1 MHTQL
6 EASLV
11 RIFATRGNI
20 VGMGFLASERSI
32 LSCAHVITAALSI
45 AEDTPDM
52 PTTAISLDFPLI
64 APGSYLSARVSFW
77 QPPRPD
83 GGGDVAVLQLDDN
96 VPAGAEAVHL
106 VSAEDLWNRTFR
118 AFGFPDGH
126 DAGVWAPGTLRD
138 RQATGWVQIEQI
150 STTGYRVQQ
159 GFSGGPVWDEELDG
173 VVGMVVAEE
182 RDPTIRAAYMIPTD
196 VLVKAC
202 PLLEQQARS
211 PCPYCGL
218 FAFQEQDA
226 SVFFGRETFTD
237 QLVEA
242 VQRQSSFAIILGP
255 SGSGKSSVVFAG
267 LFPRLRKEPTW
278 LLTHLRPGN
287 APFLALATALL
298 LLLEQ
303 EMTETDRLIESRKLA
318 TALSKGDLSI
328 AEVVDRIV
336 QKHQGSGRVLLA
348 IDQFEELYTLC
359 PEPALRQQFLDALV
373 KAVEAQRSQ
382 QHSLMTVAL
391 TLRAD
396 FLGQALAHRSF
407 ADVLQD
413 AALMLTPMTHVE
425 MKTAIEEPARQ
436 IGVTF
441 APGLVERIV
450 DDVEYEP
457 GQLPLLEFA
466 LTLLWERQEK
476 KQLTHEAYEEIGRV
490 DGALARYADQVYEAL
505 GEDEKE
511 RVRRVSVQMVRP
523 GEHTE
528 DTRRLATR
536 GELGEEGWI
545 LARRLSDKRLVVT
558 DVTPNGQETAEI
570 VHEALIQR
578 WTRLQAWMNA
588 DRTFRE
594 WQERLRATLHQW
606 EESKQDEGA
615 LLHGALLTEAK
626 YWLEKRGQELT
637 IKERD
642 YVFYSILNEGTS
654 ISTWLP
660 RYGMIGETLAF
671 LDTYINA
678 PDEARRLKSIE
689 ALKCLPGTDP
699 DDKVYE
705 QLQRFVLGDASV
717 AVRNKAAYAICERCQ
732 ITRLTGLLASKGM
745 SIQERQRVI
754 QALAST
760 RNLPGTGLEVQKA
773 LRHSRLRVLFVAT
786 IQLLFDYRNA
796 LAIIVFFS
804 FLLGQIASSL
814 ADKVSSVVESSS
826 NLQQVLLPISVFQVV
841 MILVLGLYVFIRRGL
856 IDEKAIGIK
865 ECIGIGA
872 IVAFIADSISLA
884 PQIISAVR
892 DTHEPII
899 TATLFLLLPH
909 FPIDIAIAS
918 IIALSF
924 RVHLRNRGAA
934 WILILIAILS
944 AGIAALSQQI
954 IAIHTSE
961 INQSVSHL
969 SSTSILHAFP
979 TIILNDI
986 FNNYYATSAP
996 TYPISISIAWFLD
1009 FSAVFGCLLG
1019 FLFGFR
1025 SAFTDKQPSVTS
1037 AIPTAK
1043 LRVAGTSS
1051 RSIRIFSRRTA
1062 MIVFAVLAVAVVV
1075 GNLLWWT
1082 SLHRPYIYHS
1092 DSSSVGN
1099 ITWGNI
1105 TWSPDGKLIAF
1116 TTSSDLGQKQST
1128 STLRVWDIA
1137 TNENLSIYSNSS
1149 SSVGDRVFWSHDGKY
1164 LAFTTYTVPVG
1175 SYTSTVQTNT
1185 VRVWVWDAL
1194 TKAKVSL
1201 YTYTY
1206 TGSGSPNADITWS
1219 HDGKYLAFT
1228 IYTYPGGSSTS
1239 PVQTST
1245 AQVWV
1250 WDAITNAKVSLY
1262 TSTYPDSSYEN
1273 INIYWSPD
1281 SKYLAFTIS
1290 TYSGG
1295 SSTSPVQT
1303 STAQVEVW
1311 DALTKAKVS
1320 LYTSTS
1326 TSTYTGSSYA
1336 DINIYWSP
1344 DGKYLA
1350 FTTSTI
1356 SGGSSTS
1363 PVQTSTA
1370 QVWVWDALTKARLSI
1385 YTSTGSSSSSG
1396 ASDAEITWSP
1406 DGKYLAL
1413 KTYTVSGGSSTNTVQ
1428 KGTVQVWVWDAI
1440 TKANLFIYTY
1450 PYTST
1455 GPSSF
1460 GGSGIY
1466 TGSGSPSYP
1475 DITWSTDDKHL
1486 AFVINRID
1494 PGCETTSNS
1503 CNGTVHIWDA
1513 TTKSSTYVLRLSSSA
1528 VESIAWSPDNAR
1540 IASGSSDGTLYVWYA
1555 V

>member
-1 MHTQL
+1 MLTLVDVKGVFKERSRYFCEASMHTQL

-45 AEDTPDM
+45 AEDTPDV

-83 GGGDVAVLQLDDN
+83 GGGDIAVLQLDDT
-96 VPAGAEAVHL
+96 VPAGAVAIHL

-126 DAGVWAPGTLRD
+126 DAGVWAPGTMRD
-138 RQATGWVQIEQI
+138 RQATGWVQSEQI
-150 STTGYRVQQ
+150 STTGYRIQQ

-182 RDPTIRAAYMIPTD
+182 RDPTVRAAYMIPID
-196 VLVKAC
+196 VLIKAW

-211 PCPYCGL
+211 PCPYRGL

-318 TALSKGDLSI
+318 TALNKGDLSI

-359 PEPALRQQFLDALV
+359 PELALRQQFLDALV

-490 DGALARYADQVYEAL
+490 EGALARYADQVYEAL

-511 RVRRVSVQMVRP
+511 RVHRVSVQMVRP

-717 AVRNKAAYAICERCQ
+717 AVRNKAAYAICERGQ

-924 RVHLRNRGAA
+924 RVHLRNRSAA
-934 WILILIAILS
+934 WILFLIAILS
-944 AGIAALSQQI
+944 AGIAALSQQV
-954 IAIHTSE
+954 IAIHTAE

-1175 SYTSTVQTNT
+1175 SYTSTVQT
-1185 VRVWVWDAL
+1185 
-1194 TKAKVSL
+1194 
-1201 YTYTY
+1201 
-1206 TGSGSPNADITWS
+1206 
-1219 HDGKYLAFT
+1219 
-1228 IYTYPGGSSTS
+1228 
-1239 PVQTST
+1239 ST

-1370 QVWVWDALTKARLSI
+1370 QVWVWDA
-1385 YTSTGSSSSSG
+1385 
-1396 ASDAEITWSP
+1396 
-1406 DGKYLAL
+1406 
-1413 KTYTVSGGSSTNTVQ
+1413 
-1428 KGTVQVWVWDAI
+1428 I

>member
-6 EASLV
+6 KASIV
-11 RIFATRGNI
+11 RIFATRGDI

-32 LSCAHVITAALSI
+32 LSCAHVITAALSL
-45 AEDTPDM
+45 AEDTPNV
-52 PTTAISLDFPLI
+52 PSTAISLDFPLI
-64 APGSYLSARVSFW
+64 SPGCYLSAHVSFW
-77 QPPRPD
+77 QPPQPN
-83 GGGDVAVLQLDDN
+83 GGGDIAVLQLDDS
-96 VPAGAEAVHL
+96 VPAGAETVHL

-118 AFGFPDGH
+118 AFGFPSGH

-138 RQATGWVQIEQI
+138 RQANGWVQIEQI
-150 STTGYRVQQ
+150 GTTGYRVQQ

-182 RDPTIRAAYMIPTD
+182 RDPTIRAAYMIPTV
-196 VLVKAC
+196 VLVKAW
-202 PLLEQQARS
+202 PPLEQQALL
-211 PCPYCGL
+211 PCPYRGL

-242 VQRQSSFAIILGP
+242 VQRQSSFAIVLGP

-267 LFPRLRKEPTW
+267 LFPRLHKESTW

-287 APFLALATALL
+287 APFQALATALL

-303 EMTETDRLIESRKLA
+303 DMTETDRLIENGKLA
-318 TALSKGDLSI
+318 TALSKGELGI
-328 AEVVDRIV
+328 PEVVDRIA
-336 QKHQGSGRVLLA
+336 QKHQGSSRVLLA

-359 PEPALRQQFLDALV
+359 PEPAIRQQFLDALV

-382 QHSLMTVAL
+382 QHSLMTLVL

-396 FLGQALAHRSF
+396 FLGQALAQRSL

-413 AALMLTPMTHVE
+413 GALMLTPMTHME
-425 MKTAIEEPARQ
+425 LKTAIEVPARQ

-450 DDVEYEP
+450 DDVEYES

-476 KQLTHEAYEEIGRV
+476 KRLTHEAYEEIGRV
-490 DGALARYADQVYEAL
+490 EGALARYADQVYEAL

-642 YVFYSILNEGTS
+642 YVFYSILNEGMS

-660 RYGMIGETLAF
+660 RYGTIGETLAF

-678 PDEARRLKSIE
+678 PEEARRLKSIE
-689 ALKCLPGTDP
+689 ALKCLPRTDP

-717 AVRNKAAYAICERCQ
+717 AVRNKAAHAICERGQ
-732 ITRLTGLLASKGM
+732 ITRLTGLLASKGL

-760 RNLPGTGLEVQKA
+760 RNLPGTGLEVKKA

-786 IQLLFDYRNA
+786 IQLLLDYRNA
-796 LAIIVFFS
+796 FAIIVFFS

-814 ADKVSSVVESSS
+814 ADQVSSVVESSS

-856 IDEKAIGIK
+856 IDGKAIGIK

-872 IVAFIADSISLA
+872 IVAFIADSIIFA
-884 PQIISAVR
+884 PQIIAAVR
-892 DTHEPII
+892 DAHEPVI
-899 TATLFLLLPH
+899 TATSLLFLPH
-909 FPIDIAIAS
+909 FLIDTAVAS

-924 RVHLRNRGAA
+924 RVHLRNRSAA
-934 WILILIAILS
+934 WILFLIAILS
-944 AGIAALSQQI
+944 AGVAALSQQV
-954 IAIHTSE
+954 IAIHTTE
-961 INQSVSHL
+961 LNQSVSHL
-969 SSTSILHAFP
+969 SSTSILHGFP
-979 TIILNDI
+979 NIILNDI
-986 FNNYYATSAP
+986 FNNYYATSIS
-996 TYPISISIAWFLD
+996 TNPIFMAWFLG
-1009 FSAVFGCLLG
+1009 FSAIFGCLLG

-1025 SAFTDKQPSVTS
+1025 SAFTDRQASVTS
-1037 AIPTAK
+1037 SLPTAR
-1043 LRVAGTSS
+1043 LGVAGTSS
-1051 RSIRIFSRRTA
+1051 RSLRIFSRRTA
-1062 MIVFAVLAVAVVV
+1062 MIVFAGLAVAVVG

-1082 SLHRPYIYHS
+1082 LLHRPYTYHS
-1092 DSSSVGN
+1092 DSSSGGN
-1099 ITWGNI
+1099 ITWRDI
-1105 TWSPDGKLIAF
+1105 TWSLDGKFIAF
-1116 TTSSDLGQKQST
+1116 TTSSDLRQKQST
-1128 STLRVWDIA
+1128 STLRVWEVA
-1137 TNENLSIYSNSS
+1137 TNENLPIYSNSS
-1149 SSVGDRVFWSHDGKY
+1149 SSVGDEVFWSPDSKY
-1164 LAFTTYTVPVG
+1164 LAFTTSTNPEN
-1175 SYTSTVQTNT
+1175 SSSSTVQTNT
-1185 VRVWVWDAL
+1185 AQIWVWDAI
-1194 TKAKVSL
+1194 TKAKMPI

-1206 TGSGSPNADITWS
+1206 SGSSYANININWS
-1219 HDGKYLAFT
+1219 PDSKYLAFT
-1228 IYTYPGGSSTS
+1228 ISTVSGGSSSST
-1239 PVQTST
+1239 VQTST

-1250 WDAITNAKVSLY
+1250 WDAIT
-1262 TSTYPDSSYEN
+1262 
-1273 INIYWSPD
+1273 
-1281 SKYLAFTIS
+1281 
-1290 TYSGG
+1290 
-1295 SSTSPVQT
+1295 
-1303 STAQVEVW
+1303 
-1311 DALTKAKVS
+1311 KAKM
-1320 LYTSTS
+1320 
-1326 TSTYTGSSYA
+1326 
-1336 DINIYWSP
+1336 
-1344 DGKYLA
+1344 
-1350 FTTSTI
+1350 
-1356 SGGSSTS
+1356 
-1363 PVQTSTA
+1363 
-1370 QVWVWDALTKARLSI
+1370 SI
-1385 YTSTGSSSSSG
+1385 YTSTGSSSYGSGSSN
-1396 ASDAEITWSP
+1396 ADAEITWSP
-1406 DGKYLAL
+1406 DGKYLAF
-1413 KTYTVSGGSSTNTVQ
+1413 KTYTVPGESSTNTVQ
-1428 KGTVQVWVWDAI
+1428 KGTVQVWVWDAT
-1440 TKANLFIYTY
+1440 TKANLYIYTY

-1455 GPSSF
+1455 GSSLSE
-1460 GGSGIY
+1460 GSCFS
-1466 TGSGSPSYP
+1466 SGCPTSYP

-1494 PGCETTSNS
+1494 PSCESTSNS

-1513 TTKSSTYVLRLSSSA
+1513 TSKSSAYSLHLSSSA
-1528 VESIAWSPDNAR
+1528 VDVIAWSPDNAR
-1540 IASGSSDGTLYVWYA
+1540 IASGSEDGILYVWYA

>member
-1 MHTQL
+1 MLTLVDVKGVFKERSRYFCEASMHTQL

-77 QPPRPD
+77 QPPQPD
-83 GGGDVAVLQLDDN
+83 GGGDIAVLQLDDT
-96 VPAGAEAVHL
+96 VPAGAVAIHL

-182 RDPTIRAAYMIPTD
+182 RDPTVRAAYMIPID
-196 VLVKAC
+196 VLIKAW

-211 PCPYCGL
+211 PCPYRGL

-226 SVFFGRETFTD
+226 SVFFGRVTFTD

-267 LFPRLRKEPTW
+267 MFPRLRKEPGW
-278 LLTHLRPGN
+278 LLTHLRLGN
-287 APFLALATALL
+287 APFQALATALL
-298 LLLEQ
+298 LLLE
-303 EMTETDRLIESRKLA
+303 EKMTETDRLIENRKLA
-318 TALSKGDLSI
+318 SALSKGELSI
-328 AEVVDRIV
+328 SEVVDRIA
-336 QKHQGSGRVLLA
+336 QKHQGSSRVLLA

-382 QHSLMTVAL
+382 QHSLMTVVL

-425 MKTAIEEPARQ
+425 LKTAIEEPARQ

-450 DDVEYEP
+450 DDVENEP
-457 GQLPLLEFA
+457 GHLPLLEFA

-476 KQLTHEAYEEIGRV
+476 KRLTHEAYEEIGRV
-490 DGALARYADQVYEAL
+490 EGALARYADQVYEAL

-717 AVRNKAAYAICERCQ
+717 AVRNKAAYAICERGQ

-924 RVHLRNRGAA
+924 RVHLRNRSAA
-934 WILILIAILS
+934 WILFLIAILS
-944 AGIAALSQQI
+944 AGIAALSQQV
-954 IAIHTSE
+954 IAIHTAE

-1413 KTYTVSGGSSTNTVQ
+1413 KTYTVSGGS
-1428 KGTVQVWVWDAI
+1428 
-1440 TKANLFIYTY
+1440 
-1450 PYTST
+1450 
-1455 GPSSF
+1455 
-1460 GGSGIY
+1460 
-1466 TGSGSPSYP
+1466 
-1475 DITWSTDDKHL
+1475 
-1486 AFVINRID
+1486 
-1494 PGCETTSNS
+1494 
-1503 CNGTVHIWDA
+1503 
-1513 TTKSSTYVLRLSSSA
+1513 
-1528 VESIAWSPDNAR
+1528 
-1540 IASGSSDGTLYVWYA
+1540 
-1555 V
+1555 